1 MNAIYLRRRGKLYV
15 KPGDGG
21 ASAAEVAMVQ
31 KETEALGYVLSQA
44 AIERL
49 STLSIEQL
57 TQVLRELRK
66 HLAPMTG
73 AHRKHR
79 PLFPDF
85 PKGSMRLAEAELY
98 LRAVYHYLTHRR
110 LYLRQPW
117 QTTPLLHGRAPR
129 EIELGTMEDFEA
141 ICTGLAAAPT
151 SLSAQDK
158 ADLSWFIKQYQAQVF
173 RLLPEQIAFKEN
185 LAVIGAGLLRYAP
198 GAAANAFVG
207 ARFKTA
213 TDLLRLAVA
222 LNDGDVSLAEPTRFK
237 AIKRGQRRLLLDGLE
252 VCGDPTEDMR
262 RWRERWKR
270 LGEVLHPGDYRER
283 CPNTWRAFQVLRG
296 DQPFDSFNQA
306 IERELEQGRTDA
318 VAQRLRAR
326 PGELARRLDHLLRG
340 DAPVQAVLGHFRAVA
355 GQVSTPVLLQ
365 ALSQFEH
372 RGQSPLRTFFPKG
385 DAARAWTLHDR
396 RARIE
401 PQVLAEVIAIC
412 RDALR
417 ARFAQRAPLGRCYL
431 DPALADM
438 RVPLVQRSASRAL
451 RTLVRGSRLPLP
463 DTRFIR
469 LFLWWTNGRER
480 TDIDLSAAFFDR
492 DFVFRDV
499 VAYYNLNGYGGHHS
513 GDIVD
518 APQGAA
524 EFIDLDLARLRE
536 LGMRFVVVSIHSFTN
551 QPYCDLPECFAGW
564 MARSDADSGEPF
576 EARTVEDRLD
586 LASNQ
591 QSCLPFVLDLQTD
604 RIVWTDIGLGG
615 FPRWNN
621 AANHLSGISLILR
634 AMTALTTPD
643 LHTLF
648 ELHARARGELVD
660 SPEQADTVFSMSE
673 GITPFDVDRIRAEF
687 L

>member
-1 MNAIYLRRRGKLYV
+1 MNGIYLRRRGKLYV

-21 ASAAEVAMVQ
+21 VSAAEVAMVQ
-31 KETEALGYVLSQA
+31 KETEALGYVLSEA
-44 AIERL
+44 AVERL
-49 STLSIEQL
+49 YTLSIEQL

-85 PKGSMRLAEAELY
+85 PKGSLALAEAELY

-110 LYLRQPW
+110 LHLQQPS
-117 QTTPLLHGRAPR
+117 QTTPLLHGREPR
-129 EIELGTMEDFEA
+129 EIDLGTTEDFEA
-141 ICTGLAAAPT
+141 ICTRLAAAPT

-158 ADLSWFIKQYQAQVF
+158 TDLLWFIKQYQAQVL
-173 RLLPEQIAFKEN
+173 RLLPEQIPFKEN

-198 GAAANAFVG
+198 GAAANAFV
-207 ARFKTA
+207 ATRFKTA

-222 LNDGDVSLAEPTRFK
+222 LNNGDVSLAEPTRFK
-237 AIKRGQRRLLLDGLE
+237 AMKRAHRRLLLDGLE
-252 VCGDPTEDMR
+252 ACGDPTEDMR

-283 CPNTWRAFQVLRG
+283 CPNTWRAFQVLRE
-296 DQPFDSFNQA
+296 DLPFESFNSA
-306 IERELEQGRTDA
+306 VERELEQGRTDA
-318 VAQRLRAR
+318 VAQRLLAR

-340 DAPVQAVLGHFRAVA
+340 DAPARAVLDHFRSVA
-355 GQVSTPVLLQ
+355 ERVSTPVLLQ

-372 RGQSPLRTFFPKG
+372 RGKSSLRTFFPKG

-396 RARIE
+396 RAPID
-401 PQVLAEVIAIC
+401 PAVLNEVIALC
-412 RDALR
+412 RGALL
-417 ARFAQRAPLGRCYL
+417 ARFAQRAPLGRCYV

-499 VAYYNLNGYGGHHS
+499 VAYYNLKGYGGHHS

-536 LGMRFVVVSIHSFTN
+536 LGLRFVVVSIHSFTN

-564 MARSDADSGEPF
+564 MARSDANSGEPF

-591 QSCLPFVLDLQTD
+591 QSCLPFVLDLETD

-634 AMTALTTPD
+634 AMTALATPD
-643 LHTLF
+643 LRTLF

-673 GITPFDVDRIRAEF
+673 GITPFDLDRIRAEF

>member
-1 MNAIYLRRRGKLYV
+1 MNGIYLRRRGKLYV
-15 KPGDGG
+15 KPGEGG
-21 ASAAEVAMVQ
+21 AGTAEVAMVQ
-31 KETEALGYVLSQA
+31 KETEALGYVLSEA
-44 AIERL
+44 VVERL
-49 STLSIEQL
+49 GTLSIEQL

-85 PKGSMRLAEAELY
+85 PKGSLALGEAELY
-98 LRAVYHYLTHRR
+98 LRAVHHYLTHRR
-110 LYLRQPW
+110 VHLHEPME
-117 QTTPLLHGRAPR
+117 TTPLLHGREPR
-129 EIELGTMEDFEA
+129 EIDLGSAEDFET
-141 ICTGLAAAPT
+141 ICTRLAKAPT
-151 SLSAQDK
+151 SLSEQDK
-158 ADLSWFIKQYQAQVF
+158 TDLLWFIKQYQAQVF
-173 RLLPEQIAFKEN
+173 RLLPEQIPFKEN

-198 GAAANAFVG
+198 GAATDTFV
-207 ARFKTA
+207 ATRFKTA

-237 AIKRGQRRLLLDGLE
+237 AMKRSERRRLLDGLE
-252 VCGDPTEDMR
+252 ACGDPTEDMR

-283 CPNTWRAFQVLRG
+283 CPNTWRAFQVLRE
-296 DQPFDSFNQA
+296 DLSFESFNSA
-306 IERELEQGRTDA
+306 IERDLEQGRTDA

-340 DAPVQAVLGHFRAVA
+340 DAPAQAVLDHFRNVA
-355 GQVSTPVLLQ
+355 ERVSTPVLLQ

-372 RGQSPLRTFFPKG
+372 RGESALRTFFPKG
-385 DAARAWTLHDR
+385 DAARAWTMHDR
-396 RARIE
+396 RAPIDAT
-401 PQVLAEVIAIC
+401 VLAGVIAIC

-417 ARFAQRAPLGRCYL
+417 ARFVQRAPLGRCYI

-438 RVPLVQRSASRAL
+438 RVPLAQRSASRAL

-469 LFLWWTNGRER
+469 LFLWWTNGRNR

-499 VAYYNLNGYGGHHS
+499 VAYYNLKGYGGHHS

-518 APQGAA
+518 APRGAA
-524 EFIDLDLARLRE
+524 EFIDLDLVRLRE
-536 LGMRFVVVSIHSFTN
+536 LGLRFVVVSIHSFTN

-564 MARSDADSGEPF
+564 MARRDANSGEPF

-591 QSCLPFVLDLQTD
+591 QSCLPFVLDLQTNQ
-604 RIVWTDIGLGG
+604 ILWTDIGLGG

-634 AMTALTTPD
+634 AMTALATPD
-643 LHTLF
+643 LRTLF
-648 ELHARARGELVD
+648 ELHAQARGELVD

-673 GITPFDVDRIRAEF
+673 GITPFDVDRIRADF